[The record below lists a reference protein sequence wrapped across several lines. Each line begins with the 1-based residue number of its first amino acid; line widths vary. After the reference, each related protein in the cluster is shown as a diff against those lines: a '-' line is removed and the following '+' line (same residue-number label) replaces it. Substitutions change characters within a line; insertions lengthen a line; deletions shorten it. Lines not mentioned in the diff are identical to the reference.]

1 MGVKLKLQP
10 LKPVPWTADHPP
22 VAMRHLGGPV
32 RDVVIANAL
41 LAAGHDEGLAIRVA
55 SAGAKRWRS
64 RETHELWSLDRT
76 PGCSIPEDM
85 PFHSTDMP
93 TSTYVRGAT
102 AVRHRRFT

>member
-1 MGVKLKLQP
+1 MGVKLQLQP

-55 SAGAKRWRS
+55 SAGAKRWWS
-64 RETHELWSLDRT
+64 RKTHELWSLDRT